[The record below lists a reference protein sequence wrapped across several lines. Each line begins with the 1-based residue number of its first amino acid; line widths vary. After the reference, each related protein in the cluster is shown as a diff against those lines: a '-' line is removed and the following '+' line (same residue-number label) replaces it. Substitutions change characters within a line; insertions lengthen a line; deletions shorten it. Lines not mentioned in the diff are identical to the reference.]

1 MSGFE
6 SRTMSQYK
14 HTQIG
19 YLLLTAYGA
28 VILIIISLFI
38 FTDFKL
44 QAMIGLFIMLI
55 ALGIFAAMT
64 VKVSDQKMK
73 IQFGLGAIRKEFLIR
88 DIETFREVKHPWHYG
103 WGIRYTPRGWIFRV
117 SGNSGIDLQMK
128 SGKLYRI
135 GTDEPQVLA
144 KVLSQSMVG

>member
-1 MSGFE
+1 M
-6 SRTMSQYK
+6 TKYK

-19 YLLLTAYGA
+19 YFLITVYGSL
-28 VILIIISLFI
+28 ILIIIPLYI

-88 DIETFREVKHPWHYG
+88 DSETFREVKHPWHYG

-117 SGNSGIDLQMK
+117 SGNSGIELQMK
-128 SGKLYRI
+128 SGRLYQV
-135 GTDEPQVLA
+135 GTDEPQKLA
-144 KVLSQSMVG
+144 EALNQAFKGSHNQ

>member
-1 MSGFE
+1 M
-6 SRTMSQYK
+6 TKYK

-19 YLLLTAYGA
+19 YFLITVYGSL
-28 VILIIISLFI
+28 ILIIIPLYI

-117 SGNSGIDLQMK
+117 SGNSGIELQMK
-128 SGKLYRI
+128 SGKLYQV
-135 GTDEPQVLA
+135 GTDEPQKLA
-144 KVLSQSMVG
+144 EALNQAFKGSHNQ

>member
-1 MSGFE
+1 M
-6 SRTMSQYK
+6 TKYK

-19 YLLLTAYGA
+19 YFLITVYGSL
-28 VILIIISLFI
+28 ILIIIPLYI
-38 FTDFKL
+38 FTDFKQ
-44 QAMIGLFIMLI
+44 QAMIGMFIMLI
-55 ALGIFAAMT
+55 VLGIFAAMS

-117 SGNSGIDLQMK
+117 SGNSGIELQMK
-128 SGKLYRI
+128 SGKLYQV
-135 GTDEPQVLA
+135 GTDEPQKLA
-144 KVLSQSMVG
+144 EALNQAFKGSHNQ